1 MYHMYK
7 RIVEI
12 NGEYIDLKIYITVV
26 FLPLNSQI
34 FWMQFMGE
42 NYFLHLILDAI
53 VMEIFSL
60 DSSFL
65 IQHQI
70 TIIITAVSA
79 SQSSSLSKWELCNLS
94 LTVMQDKLQSHNN
107 AGVLHKNQLHSS
119 GPSIDE
125 DCIKT

>member
-1 MYHMYK
+1 
-7 RIVEI
+7 
-12 NGEYIDLKIYITVV
+12 
-26 FLPLNSQI
+26 
-34 FWMQFMGE
+34 MQFMGE

-65 IQHQI
+65 IPHQI

-79 SQSSSLSKWELCNLS
+79 SQSSSLSKWELRNLS

-119 GPSIDE
+119 GPSIE
-125 DCIKT
+125 VLKPNKK